1 MKKIKKYS
9 VYKSGLRIGDLVT
22 YDAFLFTNKRTHGY
36 KKTSLVL
43 NRKLLF
49 KKDTSY
55 GIKSF
60 YEYEMI
66 DFTKKNKY
74 NLHTIKTQNTK
85 IKETNRTIST
95 ITEHTRNETNRNELI
110 HPCCT
115 HP

>member
-49 KKDTSY
+49 KQDTSY

-60 YEYEMI
+60 YEYEMM
-66 DFTKKNKY
+66 DFTKNNKH
-74 NLHTIKTQNTK
+74 NLNTIKTQNMS
-85 IKETNRTIST
+85 IKSVNTANKR
-95 ITEHTRNETNRNELI
+95 
-110 HPCCT
+110 
-115 HP
+115 